1 VTGQDPVTLGADT
14 GPSRWL
20 LTFLPLCADGGKSS
34 PPSIKPGEDAPVA
47 VKLDEK
53 EGSEASDSKE
63 KVGLGRTSDHPGGEK
78 YSPKVSFVLRQPW
91 ERGAPCAPPETQQ
104 RWQ

>member
-1 VTGQDPVTLGADT
+1 M
-14 GPSRWL
+14 
-20 LTFLPLCADGGKSS
+20 
-34 PPSIKPGEDAPVA
+34 IKLE
-47 VKLDEK
+47 EK

-91 ERGAPCAPPETQQ
+91 ERGAHLEAQQ